1 MIFLMYANILCLLA
15 FILISIYVNIK
26 QGDNISDILVIYTAL
41 TLIGLLFTSAL
52 ALIII
57 I

>member
-1 MIFLMYANILCLLA
+1 MIFLMCANILCLLA
-15 FILISIYVNIK
+15 FMLISIYVNIK